1 MVIVSTWAVA
11 LFAVV
16 AGFSDLRFRRIPNW
30 LNVSGVLFGIIL
42 NWATRGLPGVG
53 GSLLGAGVGLV
64 LLVPF
69 AAVGGM
75 GMGDVKFIAAL
86 GAFLGLRNLITVVAL
101 GVFVNFL
108 MAVFAIIWKRR
119 VLETARNLARI
130 LTAVAGFHLPG
141 PELTL
146 ENPRLLKVP
155 FGVAMAV
162 AVIIYTLA
170 YVWGGI
176 RVDVLP

>member
-1 MVIVSTWAVA
+1 
-11 LFAVV
+11 
-16 AGFSDLRFRRIPNW
+16 
-30 LNVSGVLFGIIL
+30 
-42 NWATRGLPGVG
+42 
-53 GSLLGAGVGLV
+53 
-64 LLVPF
+64 
-69 AAVGGM
+69 
-75 GMGDVKFIAAL
+75 MGDVKFIASL

-108 MAVFAIIWKRR
+108 MAVVAIIWKKR
-119 VLETARNLARI
+119 VLETARNLGRI

-155 FGVAMAV
+155 FGVAMAT

-170 YVWGGI
+170 YVWGGV
-176 RVDVLP
+176 RVDLLP